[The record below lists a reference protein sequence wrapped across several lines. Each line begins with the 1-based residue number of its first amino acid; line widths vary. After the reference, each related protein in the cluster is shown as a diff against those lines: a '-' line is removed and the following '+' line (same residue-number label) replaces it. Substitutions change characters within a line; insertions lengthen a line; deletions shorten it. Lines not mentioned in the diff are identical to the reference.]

1 MVYEYD
7 DKERLLLL
15 IFRDQQA
22 EIILE
27 LRQLLNT
34 ADLDY

>member
-1 MVYEYD
+1 MVREYD